1 MESDDVARSIR
12 FSKRLWDTIDN
23 DAKRCKRSSSK
34 QMEAI
39 LEAYYDLSNVDLNRD
54 RLLAHL
60 SDENIEEVR
69 GQELSP
75 HGSPIPHYEPGS
87 KKRNAA

>member
-1 MESDDVARSIR
+1 
-12 FSKRLWDTIDN
+12 
-23 DAKRCKRSSSK
+23 
-34 QMEAI
+34 
-39 LEAYYDLSNVDLNRD
+39 
-54 RLLAHL
+54 L